1 MIKAIKQLTSKKHL
15 SLTNDRL
22 ACDLSILSG
31 IVRIPPSMSAKVNFS
46 ELFSDSIFPTV
57 HQVRKTVMEFITLDL
72 LDNDE
77 SDVPTM
83 EAGLKIWTNFISS
96 EEEIAQKSKGP
107 SDDEEEVED
116 EVCIITIT
124 LILNE
129 ITNSCNRN

>member
-22 ACDLSILSG
+22 ACDLSILAG

-77 SDVPTM
+77 SDVTTM
-83 EAGLKIWTNFISS
+83 EAGLKIWTNLLSS
-96 EEEIAQKSKGP
+96 EEEIAQKNKDP
-107 SDDEEEVED
+107 SDEEEQ
-116 EVCIITIT
+116 VCIITPIF
-124 LILNE
+124 ILMKFY
-129 ITNSCNRN
+129 NSCNRN